1 MRMRV
6 VVSRVLL
13 SKHDLDMSRSRLL
26 IVAPEN
32 CNCQVAR
39 NHMATVVDDDL
50 ALHYHLG
57 SIVVDV
63 AAHGI
68 D

>member
-1 MRMRV
+1 MRMRAA
-6 VVSRVLL
+6 VSRELL
-13 SKHDLDMSRSRLL
+13 SKHDLDLSRSRLL

-39 NHMATVVDDDL
+39 NHMAAVVEDYL
-50 ALHYHLG
+50 AFHYHLC

-63 AAHGI
+63 AHGI